1 MSDADTLYFMDH
13 ARTEDQRRHMEE
25 LEQAGVCVFC
35 PEHFDT
41 HHREPIELSG
51 EHWYVTKNDFPYVGT
66 AAHYLIVPHEH
77 VTAFDQ
83 LPDEAGSE
91 LWSIKRELK
100 RQLEP
105 AAEATVERSGTMRYN
120 GASVAHFHVHFV
132 ALDPEPEKTVR
143 FRVSREAEA
152 AWR

>member
-1 MSDADTLYFMDH
+1 MDH
-13 ARTEDQRRHMEE
+13 ARTDEQRRHMEE
-25 LEQAGVCVFC
+25 LEDAGICVFC
-35 PEHFDT
+35 PEHFAT
-41 HHREPIELSG
+41 HHREPIELSK

-66 AAHYLIVPHEH
+66 AAHYLIVPHTH

-83 LPDEAGSE
+83 LPDEAGAE
-91 LWSIKRELK
+91 LWGIKRELK
-100 RQLEP
+100 QKLAP

-132 ALDPEPEKTVR
+132 ALDPEPSKTVK
-143 FRVSREAEA
+143 FRVSREA